1 MPLGA
6 SAEDDP
12 AIDQIADP
20 SPADEQSFLE
30 CAEQVHRALGQLSLP
45 HREVITLF
53 FLEEMPIEEIAQ
65 VLGIPA
71 GTIKSRL
78 HYAKAAL
85 KEALQ
90 RAEMS

>member
-1 MPLGA
+1 
-6 SAEDDP
+6 
-12 AIDQIADP
+12 
-20 SPADEQSFLE
+20 
-30 CAEQVHRALGQLSLP
+30 
-45 HREVITLF
+45 VITLF